1 MRKLLVI
8 GIGAGNP
15 DHMTVQAISGLNRA
29 DVLFIPDKGAKKS
42 DLAELRRQICDR
54 FVTNPK
60 SRRVEFDVPV
70 RAEPAPSY
78 RSTVD
83 DWHEAIAE
91 IYESLI
97 RDELAEDGCGAF
109 LIWGDPSLYDSALRI
124 LDRVRLR
131 GNVAF
136 ELEVIPGITA
146 VQALAASHKMA
157 LNRIGDPVLI
167 TTGRR
172 LTQEGMPD
180 NAGST
185 VVMLDGKCAFNTLAD
200 KNLIIHW
207 GAYLGT
213 PDEIVIYG
221 RLGEVGEEIEKVRE
235 EARRK
240 KGWIMDTY
248 LLRKPD
254 EPEELEDRL
263 IQTIL
268 YRNDLEIATWIIVE
282 PWAEEYLIDPH
293 KEVQIRLFGKSPQIG
308 SIEIEQS
315 GDCLLIWPFEGVIPR
330 LFIDDREL
338 EISPRT

>member
-29 DVLFIPDKGAKKS
+29 DVLFIPDKGEKKN
-42 DLAELRRQICDR
+42 DLADLRRQICDR
-54 FVTNPK
+54 FVINPK

-78 RSTVD
+78 RPTVD
-83 DWHEAIAE
+83 DWHEAIAA
-91 IYESLI
+91 IYEDLVRNEIS
-97 RDELAEDGCGAF
+97 EDGCGAF

-124 LDRVRLR
+124 LERVRLR

-157 LNRIGDPVLI
+157 LNRIGDSILI

-172 LTQEGMPD
+172 LTDEGLAD

-185 VVMLDGKCAFNTLAD
+185 VVMLDGKCAFNTLANKD
-200 KNLIIHW
+200 VVIHW

-213 PDEIVIYG
+213 PDEIILSG
-221 RLGEVGEEIEKVRE
+221 RVSDVGAEIEKVRE
-235 EARRK
+235 EARRR

-248 LLRKPD
+248 LLRKPG
-254 EPEELEDRL
+254 EPEE
-263 IQTIL
+263 
-268 YRNDLEIATWIIVE
+268 
-282 PWAEEYLIDPH
+282 
-293 KEVQIRLFGKSPQIG
+293 
-308 SIEIEQS
+308 
-315 GDCLLIWPFEGVIPR
+315 
-330 LFIDDREL
+330 
-338 EISPRT
+338 

>member
-1 MRKLLVI
+1 MRKVLVI

-15 DHMTVQAISGLNRA
+15 EHMTVQAISGLNRA
-29 DVLFIPDKGAKKS
+29 DVLFIPDKGAKKN

-54 FVTNPK
+54 FVTNPQ

-70 RAEPAPSY
+70 RAEPTSSY

-83 DWHEAIAE
+83 DWHEAIAA
-91 IYESLI
+91 IYEGLI
-97 RDELAEDGCGAF
+97 RDELREDGCGAF

-124 LDRVRLR
+124 LERVRLR
-131 GNVAF
+131 ANVDF
-136 ELEVIPGITA
+136 ELDVMPGITA

-157 LNRIGDPVLI
+157 LNRIGDSFLV

-200 KNLIIHW
+200 KDLVIHW

-213 PDEIVIYG
+213 PDEILISG
-221 RLGEVGEEIEKVRE
+221 RLGDVGAEIERVRE
-235 EARRK
+235 DARRS

-248 LLRKPD
+248 LLRKP
-254 EPEELEDRL
+254 
-263 IQTIL
+263 
-268 YRNDLEIATWIIVE
+268 
-282 PWAEEYLIDPH
+282 
-293 KEVQIRLFGKSPQIG
+293 
-308 SIEIEQS
+308 
-315 GDCLLIWPFEGVIPR
+315 GD
-330 LFIDDREL
+330 
-338 EISPRT
+338 

>member
-15 DHMTVQAISGLNRA
+15 DHMTVQAIDGLNRA
-29 DVLFIPDKGAKKS
+29 EVLFIPDKGAKKN

-54 FVTNPK
+54 FVTNPD

-83 DWHEAIAE
+83 DWHEAIAA
-91 IYESLI
+91 IYEGLI
-97 RDELAEDGCGAF
+97 RDELSQNGCGAF

-124 LDRVRLR
+124 LERVRMR

-146 VQALAASHKMA
+146 VQALAASHRTA
-157 LNRIGDPVLI
+157 LNRIGDAVQI

-172 LTQEGMPD
+172 LTEEGLPD

-185 VVMLDGKCAFNTLAD
+185 VVMLDGKCAFNTLDD
-200 KNLIIHW
+200 KDLVIHW

-213 PDEIVIYG
+213 PDEILISG
-221 RLGEVGEEIEKVRE
+221 RLGDVGDEIAKTRE

-248 LLRKPD
+248 LLRKPG
-254 EPEELEDRL
+254 EPEEE
-263 IQTIL
+263 
-268 YRNDLEIATWIIVE
+268 
-282 PWAEEYLIDPH
+282 
-293 KEVQIRLFGKSPQIG
+293 
-308 SIEIEQS
+308 
-315 GDCLLIWPFEGVIPR
+315 
-330 LFIDDREL
+330 
-338 EISPRT
+338 

>member
-29 DVLFIPDKGAKKS
+29 DVLFIPDKGAKKN

-83 DWHEAIAE
+83 DWHEAIAA
-91 IYESLI
+91 IYEDLI
-97 RDELAEDGCGAF
+97 RDEIAQNGCGAF

-146 VQALAASHKMA
+146 VQALAASHAMA
-157 LNRIGDPVLI
+157 LNRIGDSVLI

-172 LTQEGMPD
+172 LTQEGLAN

-185 VVMLDGKCAFNTLAD
+185 VVMLDGKCAFNTLDD
-200 KNLIIHW
+200 KDVVIHW

-213 PDEIVIYG
+213 KDEIILSG
-221 RLGEVGEEIEKVRE
+221 RISDVGAEIEKVRD
-235 EARRK
+235 EARRQ

-248 LLRKPD
+248 LLRKPG
-254 EPEELEDRL
+254 EPE
-263 IQTIL
+263 
-268 YRNDLEIATWIIVE
+268 
-282 PWAEEYLIDPH
+282 
-293 KEVQIRLFGKSPQIG
+293 
-308 SIEIEQS
+308 
-315 GDCLLIWPFEGVIPR
+315 
-330 LFIDDREL
+330 DDR
-338 EISPRT
+338 

>member
-15 DHMTVQAISGLNRA
+15 EHMTVQAINGLNRA
-29 DVLFIPDKGAKKS
+29 DVLFIPDKGAKKN

-54 FVTNPK
+54 FVIDPN

-83 DWHEAIAE
+83 DWHEAIAA
-91 IYESLI
+91 IYEGLI
-97 RDELAEDGCGAF
+97 RGELPEDGCGAF

-124 LDRVRLR
+124 LERVRLR

-146 VQALAASHKMA
+146 IQALAASHKMA
-157 LNRIGDPVLI
+157 LNRIGDAILI

-172 LTQEGMPD
+172 LAEEGLPE

-185 VVMLDGKCAFNTLAD
+185 IVMLDGKCAFNTLAD
-200 KNLIIHW
+200 KDVSVHW

-213 PDEIVIYG
+213 PDEIIISG
-221 RLGEVGEEIEKVRE
+221 RIGDVSDEIVSTRE

-248 LLRKPD
+248 LLRKPG
-254 EPEELEDRL
+254 EPEE
-263 IQTIL
+263 
-268 YRNDLEIATWIIVE
+268 
-282 PWAEEYLIDPH
+282 
-293 KEVQIRLFGKSPQIG
+293 
-308 SIEIEQS
+308 
-315 GDCLLIWPFEGVIPR
+315 
-330 LFIDDREL
+330 
-338 EISPRT
+338 

>member
-15 DHMTVQAISGLNRA
+15 DHMTVQAIDGLNRA
-29 DVLFIPDKGAKKS
+29 EVLFIPDKGAKKN

-54 FVTNPK
+54 FVTNPN

-83 DWHEAIAE
+83 DWHEAIAA
-91 IYESLI
+91 IYEGLI
-97 RDELAEDGCGAF
+97 RDELSQNGCGAF

-124 LDRVRLR
+124 LERVRLR
-131 GNVAF
+131 GNVEFA
-136 ELEVIPGITA
+136 LDVIPGITA

-157 LNRIGDPVLI
+157 LNRIGDSVLL

-172 LTQEGMPD
+172 LTEEGLPE

-185 VVMLDGKCAFNTLAD
+185 IVMLDGKCAFNTLDD
-200 KNLIIHW
+200 KDLLIHW

-213 PDEIVIYG
+213 PDEILISG
-221 RLGEVGEEIEKVRE
+221 RLGDVGDEIAKTRE

-248 LLRKPD
+248 LLRKPG
-254 EPEELEDRL
+254 EPEE
-263 IQTIL
+263 
-268 YRNDLEIATWIIVE
+268 
-282 PWAEEYLIDPH
+282 
-293 KEVQIRLFGKSPQIG
+293 
-308 SIEIEQS
+308 
-315 GDCLLIWPFEGVIPR
+315 
-330 LFIDDREL
+330 
-338 EISPRT
+338 

>member
-15 DHMTVQAISGLNRA
+15 DHMTVQAINGLNRA
-29 DVLFIPDKGAKKS
+29 DVLFIPDKGAKKN

-54 FVTNPK
+54 FVTNPN

-83 DWHEAIAE
+83 EWHEAIAA
-91 IYESLI
+91 IYEGLI
-97 RDELAEDGCGAF
+97 RGELSEDGCGAF

-124 LDRVRLR
+124 LERVRLR
-131 GNVAF
+131 GNVGF
-136 ELEVIPGITA
+136 ELDVIPGITA
-146 VQALAASHKMA
+146 IQALAASHKIA
-157 LNRIGDPVLI
+157 LNRIGDAILI

-172 LTQEGMPD
+172 LAEEGLPE

-185 VVMLDGKCAFNTLAD
+185 IVMLDGKCAFNTLDD
-200 KNLIIHW
+200 KDVSVHW

-213 PDEIVIYG
+213 PDEIVVSG
-221 RLGEVGEEIEKVRE
+221 RIGDVGDEIARTRE

-248 LLRKPD
+248 LLRKPGEPD
-254 EPEELEDRL
+254 E
-263 IQTIL
+263 Q
-268 YRNDLEIATWIIVE
+268 
-282 PWAEEYLIDPH
+282 
-293 KEVQIRLFGKSPQIG
+293 
-308 SIEIEQS
+308 
-315 GDCLLIWPFEGVIPR
+315 
-330 LFIDDREL
+330 
-338 EISPRT
+338 

>member
-15 DHMTVQAISGLNRA
+15 EHMTVQAIDGLNRA
-29 DVLFIPDKGAKKS
+29 DVLFIPEKGAKKN
-42 DLAELRRQICDR
+42 DLAELRRHICDR
-54 FVTNPK
+54 FVTNPN

-70 RAEPAPSY
+70 RAEPSPSY

-83 DWHEAIAE
+83 DWHEAIAA
-91 IYESLI
+91 IYEGLI
-97 RDELAEDGCGAF
+97 RDELSQAGCGAF

-124 LDRVRLR
+124 LERVHLR
-131 GNVAF
+131 GNVDF

-157 LNRIGDPVLI
+157 LNRVGDAVLI

-172 LTQEGMPD
+172 LTEEGLPG

-200 KNLIIHW
+200 KDTVIHW

-213 PDEIVIYG
+213 SDEILISG
-221 RLGEVGEEIEKVRE
+221 RVGDVGEEIMKTRE

-248 LLRKPD
+248 LLRKAG
-254 EPEELEDRL
+254 EPEE
-263 IQTIL
+263 
-268 YRNDLEIATWIIVE
+268 
-282 PWAEEYLIDPH
+282 
-293 KEVQIRLFGKSPQIG
+293 
-308 SIEIEQS
+308 
-315 GDCLLIWPFEGVIPR
+315 
-330 LFIDDREL
+330 
-338 EISPRT
+338 

>member
-15 DHMTVQAISGLNRA
+15 EHMTVQAIGGLNRA
-29 DVLFIPDKGAKKS
+29 DVLFIPDKGAKKN

-54 FVTNPK
+54 FVTNPD

-70 RAEPAPSY
+70 RAEPSPSY
-78 RSTVD
+78 RATVD
-83 DWHEAIAE
+83 DWHEAIAA
-91 IYESLI
+91 IYEGLI

-124 LDRVRLR
+124 LERVRLR
-131 GNVAF
+131 GNVEFA
-136 ELEVIPGITA
+136 LEVIPGITA

-172 LTQEGMPD
+172 LTQEGMPE

-185 VVMLDGKCAFNTLAD
+185 VVMLDGKCAFNTLD
-200 KNLIIHW
+200 DEDLVIHW

-213 PDEIVIYG
+213 PDEIVLSG
-221 RLGEVGEEIEKVRE
+221 RLGDVGKEIAEVRE
-235 EARRK
+235 KARMD

-248 LLRKPD
+248 LLRKPG
-254 EPEELEDRL
+254 EPED
-263 IQTIL
+263 
-268 YRNDLEIATWIIVE
+268 N
-282 PWAEEYLIDPH
+282 
-293 KEVQIRLFGKSPQIG
+293 
-308 SIEIEQS
+308 
-315 GDCLLIWPFEGVIPR
+315 
-330 LFIDDREL
+330 
-338 EISPRT
+338 

>member
-29 DVLFIPDKGAKKS
+29 DVLFIPDKGADKT
-42 DLAELRRQICDR
+42 DLADLRRGICDR
-54 FVTNPK
+54 FVTNPT

-70 RAEPAPSY
+70 RAEPTSSY

-83 DWHEAIAE
+83 DWHEAIAV
-91 IYESLI
+91 IYEALI
-97 RDELAEDGCGAF
+97 RDEIAGDGCGAF

-124 LDRVRLR
+124 LERVRLR

-146 VQALAASHKMA
+146 IQALAASHKTA

-172 LTQEGMPD
+172 LTEQGMPD
-180 NAGST
+180 NAGSA

-200 KNLIIHW
+200 QDLFIQW

-213 PDEIVIYG
+213 PDEIIISG
-221 RLGEVGEEIEKVRE
+221 RLGDVGAEIEKRRDQ
-235 EARRK
+235 ARRE

-248 LLRKPD
+248 LLRKQ
-254 EPEELEDRL
+254 EE
-263 IQTIL
+263 
-268 YRNDLEIATWIIVE
+268 
-282 PWAEEYLIDPH
+282 
-293 KEVQIRLFGKSPQIG
+293 
-308 SIEIEQS
+308 
-315 GDCLLIWPFEGVIPR
+315 
-330 LFIDDREL
+330 
-338 EISPRT
+338 

>member
-15 DHMTVQAISGLNRA
+15 EHMTVQAISGLNRA
-29 DVLFIPDKGAKKS
+29 DVLFIPDKGAKKN
-42 DLAELRRQICDR
+42 DLSELRRDICDR

-70 RAEPAPSY
+70 RAEPSPSY
-78 RSTVD
+78 RATVD

-91 IYESLI
+91 IYEGLI
-97 RDELAEDGCGAF
+97 RDQLAEDGCGAF

-124 LDRVRLR
+124 LERVRR
-131 GNVAF
+131 RANVDFA
-136 ELEVIPGITA
+136 LEVIPGITA

-172 LTQEGMPD
+172 LTQEGMPE

-185 VVMLDGKCAFNTLAD
+185 VVMLDGKCAFNTLDD
-200 KNLIIHW
+200 KNLVIHW

-213 PDEIVIYG
+213 PDEIILSG
-221 RLGEVGEEIEKVRE
+221 RLGDVGAEIERVRE
-235 EARRK
+235 EARQR

-248 LLRKPD
+248 LLRKPG
-254 EPEELEDRL
+254 EPEE
-263 IQTIL
+263 
-268 YRNDLEIATWIIVE
+268 
-282 PWAEEYLIDPH
+282 
-293 KEVQIRLFGKSPQIG
+293 S
-308 SIEIEQS
+308 
-315 GDCLLIWPFEGVIPR
+315 
-330 LFIDDREL
+330 
-338 EISPRT
+338 

>member
-15 DHMTVQAISGLNRA
+15 DHMTVQAIDGLNRA
-29 DVLFIPDKGAKKS
+29 DVLFIPDKGAKKN

-54 FVTNPK
+54 FVTNPD

-83 DWHEAIAE
+83 DWHEAIAA
-91 IYESLI
+91 IYEGLI
-97 RDELAEDGCGAF
+97 RDELSHDGCGAF

-124 LDRVRLR
+124 LERVRMR
-131 GNVAF
+131 GNVEF

-146 VQALAASHKMA
+146 VRALAASHRTA
-157 LNRIGDPVLI
+157 LNRIGDAVQI

-172 LTQEGMPD
+172 LTEEGLPD

-185 VVMLDGKCAFNTLAD
+185 VVMLDGKCAFNTLDD
-200 KNLIIHW
+200 KDLVIHW

-213 PDEIVIYG
+213 PDEVLISG
-221 RLGEVGEEIEKVRE
+221 RLGDVGDEIVKTRD

-248 LLRKPD
+248 LLRKPG
-254 EPEELEDRL
+254 EPEE
-263 IQTIL
+263 
-268 YRNDLEIATWIIVE
+268 
-282 PWAEEYLIDPH
+282 
-293 KEVQIRLFGKSPQIG
+293 
-308 SIEIEQS
+308 
-315 GDCLLIWPFEGVIPR
+315 
-330 LFIDDREL
+330 
-338 EISPRT
+338 

>member
-15 DHMTVQAISGLNRA
+15 EHMTVQAINGLNRA
-29 DVLFIPDKGAKKS
+29 DVLFIPDKGAKKN

-54 FVTNPK
+54 FVTNPN
-60 SRRVEFDVPV
+60 SRRVEFEVPV

-83 DWHEAIAE
+83 DWHEAIAA
-91 IYESLI
+91 IYEGLI
-97 RDELAEDGCGAF
+97 RDELPEDGCGAF

-124 LDRVRLR
+124 LERVRLR

-146 VQALAASHKMA
+146 IQALAASHKMA
-157 LNRIGDPVLI
+157 LNRIGDAILI

-172 LTQEGMPD
+172 LAEEGLPE

-185 VVMLDGKCAFNTLAD
+185 IVMLDGKCAFNMLDD
-200 KNLIIHW
+200 KDVTVHW

-213 PDEIVIYG
+213 PDEIVISG
-221 RLGEVGEEIEKVRE
+221 RIGDVGDEIVSTRE

-248 LLRKPD
+248 LLRKPG
-254 EPEELEDRL
+254 EPEE
-263 IQTIL
+263 
-268 YRNDLEIATWIIVE
+268 
-282 PWAEEYLIDPH
+282 
-293 KEVQIRLFGKSPQIG
+293 
-308 SIEIEQS
+308 
-315 GDCLLIWPFEGVIPR
+315 
-330 LFIDDREL
+330 
-338 EISPRT
+338 

>member
-15 DHMTVQAISGLNRA
+15 DHMTIQAVDGLNRA
-29 DVLFIPDKGAKKS
+29 DVLFIPDKGTKKN
-42 DLAELRRQICDR
+42 DLAELRRHICDR
-54 FVTNPK
+54 FVTNPS

-83 DWHEAIAE
+83 DWHEAIAA
-91 IYESLI
+91 IYEGLI
-97 RDELAEDGCGAF
+97 RDELSQDGCGAF

-124 LDRVRLR
+124 LERVRMR
-131 GNVAF
+131 GNVEF

-146 VQALAASHKMA
+146 VQALAAGHRTE
-157 LNRIGDPVLI
+157 LNRIGDAVQI

-172 LTQEGMPD
+172 LTEEGLPD

-185 VVMLDGKCAFNTLAD
+185 VVMLDGKCAFSTLD
-200 KNLIIHW
+200 NKDLVIHW

-213 PDEIVIYG
+213 PDEILISG
-221 RLGEVGEEIEKVRE
+221 RLGDVGDEIVKTRE

-248 LLRKPD
+248 LLRKPG
-254 EPEELEDRL
+254 EPED
-263 IQTIL
+263 
-268 YRNDLEIATWIIVE
+268 N
-282 PWAEEYLIDPH
+282 
-293 KEVQIRLFGKSPQIG
+293 
-308 SIEIEQS
+308 
-315 GDCLLIWPFEGVIPR
+315 
-330 LFIDDREL
+330 
-338 EISPRT
+338 

>member
-15 DHMTVQAISGLNRA
+15 DHMTVQAIDGLNRA
-29 DVLFIPDKGAKKS
+29 DVLFIPDKGAKKN
-42 DLAELRRQICDR
+42 DLAELRRHICDR
-54 FVTNPK
+54 FVTNPN

-83 DWHEAIAE
+83 DWHEAIAA
-91 IYESLI
+91 IYEDLI
-97 RDELAEDGCGAF
+97 REEIAADGCGAF

-124 LDRVRLR
+124 LERVRLR

-146 VQALAASHKMA
+146 IQALAASHATA
-157 LNRIGDPVLI
+157 LNRIGDSILI

-172 LTQEGMPD
+172 LTEEGMPQ
-180 NAGST
+180 NAGSA

-200 KNLIIHW
+200 QDLFIQW

-213 PDEIVIYG
+213 PDEIIVSG
-221 RLGEVGEEIEKVRE
+221 RLGDVGAEIEKRRE
-235 EARRK
+235 QARRE

-248 LLRKPD
+248 MLRKVG
-254 EPEELEDRL
+254 E
-263 IQTIL
+263 
-268 YRNDLEIATWIIVE
+268 
-282 PWAEEYLIDPH
+282 
-293 KEVQIRLFGKSPQIG
+293 
-308 SIEIEQS
+308 
-315 GDCLLIWPFEGVIPR
+315 
-330 LFIDDREL
+330 
-338 EISPRT
+338 

>member
-29 DVLFIPDKGAKKS
+29 DVLFIPDKGAKKN
-42 DLAELRRQICDR
+42 DLAELRRHICDR
-54 FVTNPK
+54 FVSNPK

-83 DWHEAIAE
+83 DWHEAIAQ
-91 IYESLI
+91 IYESLV

-109 LIWGDPSLYDSALRI
+109 LIWGDPSLYDGALRI
-124 LDRVRLR
+124 LARVRLR

-146 VQALAASHKMA
+146 VQALAAGHKMA

-172 LTQEGMPD
+172 LAEQGMPH
-180 NAGST
+180 NAGSA

-200 KNLIIHW
+200 KDLIIHW

-213 PDEIVIYG
+213 PDEIIVSG
-221 RLGEVGEEIEKVRE
+221 RLGDVGEEIERTRE
-235 EARRK
+235 EARKR

-248 LLRKPD
+248 LLRKAG
-254 EPEELEDRL
+254 EPEE
-263 IQTIL
+263 
-268 YRNDLEIATWIIVE
+268 
-282 PWAEEYLIDPH
+282 
-293 KEVQIRLFGKSPQIG
+293 
-308 SIEIEQS
+308 
-315 GDCLLIWPFEGVIPR
+315 
-330 LFIDDREL
+330 
-338 EISPRT
+338 

>member
-15 DHMTVQAISGLNRA
+15 DHMTVQAINGLNRA
-29 DVLFIPDKGAKKS
+29 EVLFIPDKGAAKN

-60 SRRVEFDVPV
+60 SRRVEFEVPV
-70 RAEPAPSY
+70 RAEPTSSY

-83 DWHEAIAE
+83 DWHEAIAA
-91 IYESLI
+91 IYEGLI
-97 RDELAEDGCGAF
+97 RDELAQDGCGAF

-124 LDRVRLR
+124 LERVRLR
-131 GNVAF
+131 GNVEFA
-136 ELEVIPGITA
+136 LEVIPGITA

-157 LNRIGDPVLI
+157 LNRIGDAILI

-172 LTQEGMPD
+172 LTEEGLPE
-180 NAGST
+180 NAGSI
-185 VVMLDGKCAFNTLAD
+185 VVMLDGKCAFNTLED
-200 KNLIIHW
+200 KNTLIHW

-213 PDEIVIYG
+213 SDEIIISG
-221 RLGEVGEEIEKVRE
+221 RLGDVGDEIERVRE

-254 EPEELEDRL
+254 VG
-263 IQTIL
+263 Q
-268 YRNDLEIATWIIVE
+268 
-282 PWAEEYLIDPH
+282 
-293 KEVQIRLFGKSPQIG
+293 
-308 SIEIEQS
+308 
-315 GDCLLIWPFEGVIPR
+315 
-330 LFIDDREL
+330 
-338 EISPRT
+338 

>member
-15 DHMTVQAISGLNRA
+15 DHMTVQAIAGLNRA
-29 DVLFIPDKGAKKS
+29 DVLFIPDKGTDKT
-42 DLAELRRQICDR
+42 DLANLRRGICDR
-54 FVTNPK
+54 FVTNPA

-70 RAEPAPSY
+70 RAEPTSSY

-83 DWHEAIAE
+83 DWHEAIAA
-91 IYESLI
+91 IYEGLI
-97 RDELAEDGCGAF
+97 RDEISGGGCGAF

-124 LDRVRLR
+124 LERVRSR

-136 ELEVIPGITA
+136 DLEVIPGITA
-146 VQALAASHKMA
+146 VQALAASHKTA

-172 LTQEGMPD
+172 LTEEGMPD
-180 NAGST
+180 NAGSA

-200 KNLIIHW
+200 RDLFIQW

-213 PDEIVIYG
+213 PDEIIISG
-221 RLGEVGEEIEKVRE
+221 RLGDVGAEIERRRD

-248 LLRKPD
+248 LLRKP
-254 EPEELEDRL
+254 E
-263 IQTIL
+263 
-268 YRNDLEIATWIIVE
+268 
-282 PWAEEYLIDPH
+282 
-293 KEVQIRLFGKSPQIG
+293 
-308 SIEIEQS
+308 
-315 GDCLLIWPFEGVIPR
+315 
-330 LFIDDREL
+330 
-338 EISPRT
+338 